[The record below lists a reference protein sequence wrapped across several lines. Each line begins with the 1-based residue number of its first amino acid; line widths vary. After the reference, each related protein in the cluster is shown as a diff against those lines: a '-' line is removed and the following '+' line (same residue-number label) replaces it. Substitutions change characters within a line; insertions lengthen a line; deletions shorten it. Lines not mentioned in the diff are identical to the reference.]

1 MAMVWRPDKI
11 QGVDGIDRK
20 AYRKGGEIEGTDV
33 EGGTDHSV
41 DGTGVE
47 ISRKAYLKALTL
59 KEAQRKEKLKA
70 HPLKY
75 KAYRLKYS
83 QSEKGKAIIKKWE
96 KSDNG
101 KASRKKTDKKRG
113 QSDKRKAYRLKYRQ
127 SEKGKAI
134 IKKWQKSDN
143 GKAMRKKTDKKYV
156 QSAGGKVAQK
166 AAQKKY
172 AQSAKAK
179 AAQKKYAQ
187 SAKAK
192 AARKLWEKSD
202 NRKASRKKYQQSA
215 KGKAARKAAS
225 RKFAQAL
232 HPRARNAILI
242 QAGLADIKSQAKTR
256 AAKKAIKVTEKKM
269 KSQFRRKEIITSYH
283 KMVQEKGKGEAMKHF
298 TGEYRKKV
306 MEAGRS
312 LSSHC

>member
-1 MAMVWRPDKI
+1 MSDTRSDFENEVAERPVKQGGESGSTDRTSMAMVWRPDKI
-11 QGVDGIDRK
+11 QDVDGTDRK

-101 KASRKKTDKKRG
+101 KASRKKTNKKRR
-113 QSDKRKAYRLKYRQ
+113 QSDRRKA
-127 SEKGKAI
+127 S
-134 IKKWQKSDN
+134 
-143 GKAMRKKTDKKYV
+143 
-156 QSAGGKVAQK
+156 
-166 AAQKKY
+166 QKKY
-172 AQSAKAK
+172 EQSAKR
-179 AAQKKYAQ
+179 
-187 SAKAK
+187 K

-202 NRKASRKKYQQSA
+202 KRKAWRKKYQQSTEV
-215 KGKAARKAAS
+215 KAARK
-225 RKFAQAL
+225 L
-232 HPRARNAILI
+232 ARQN
-242 QAGLADIKSQAKTR
+242 SQAKQ
-256 AAKKAIKVTEKKM
+256 KL
-269 KSQFRRKEIITSYH
+269 
-283 KMVQEKGKGEAMKHF
+283 KGKRKLTYRTAVGANMAFKDAGERCH
-298 TGEYRKKV
+298 T
-306 MEAGRS
+306 
-312 LSSHC
+312 

>member
-1 MAMVWRPDKI
+1 MASWVPSPSWSKAMSAYPPGPPPGASPAPRALPGQGLAGHDGSTGRTSMAMVWRPDKI

-179 AAQKKYAQ
+179 AA
-187 SAKAK
+187 
-192 AARKLWEKSD
+192 RKLWEKSD
-202 NRKASRKKYQQSA
+202 KRKAWRKKYQQSTEV
-215 KGKAARKAAS
+215 KAAQK
-225 RKFAQAL
+225 L
-232 HPRARNAILI
+232 ARQN
-242 QAGLADIKSQAKTR
+242 SQAKQ
-256 AAKKAIKVTEKKM
+256 KWKAQKWESAETPVKVEGVALDKDTLPK
-269 KSQFRRKEIITSYH
+269 RWAYCVLDRKYNSNA
-283 KMVQEKGKGEAMKHF
+283 Q
-298 TGEYRKKV
+298 
-306 MEAGRS
+306 
-312 LSSHC
+312 